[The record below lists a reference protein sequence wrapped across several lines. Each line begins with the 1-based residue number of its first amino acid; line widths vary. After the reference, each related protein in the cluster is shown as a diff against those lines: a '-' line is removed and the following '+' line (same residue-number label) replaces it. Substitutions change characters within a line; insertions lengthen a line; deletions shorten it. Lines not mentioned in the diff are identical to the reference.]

1 MSIPAAVS
9 LEAVQKD
16 LAAAVPFAAA
26 AGLILDTAALCVNN
40 LRFYVIFQNC
50 RADKFYAEFDCCDYP
65 LLPPTIEFT
74 DEARQIRGLKHL
86 YPNVFHSAPCVCMR
100 YNRKAYG
107 DLGGPHA
114 DWRLIDWHLPTPGGG
129 PITSLALMISDMHT
143 KILASSGRIG
153 G

>member
-16 LAAAVPFAAA
+16 LAAAAPFAAA
-26 AGLILDTAALCVNN
+26 AGLILDAAALREDN
-40 LRFYVIFQNC
+40 LRFHVTFQN
-50 RADKFYAEFDCCDYP
+50 RRGDRFYAEFDCRDYP
-65 LLPPTIEFT
+65 LFPPTIEFT
-74 DEARQIRGLKHL
+74 DEAQQLRGLKQL
-86 YPNVFHSAPCVCMR
+86 DPNVFHTAPCVCMR

-129 PITSLALMISDMHT
+129 PITSLALMISDLHT
-143 KILASSGRIG
+143 KILESSGRMSG
-153 G
+153 

>member
-16 LAAAVPFAAA
+16 LAAAAPFAAA
-26 AGLILDTAALCVNN
+26 AGLILDAAALREDN
-40 LRFYVIFQNC
+40 LWFHVTFQN
-50 RADKFYAEFDCCDYP
+50 RRGDRFYAEFDCRDYP
-65 LLPPTIEFT
+65 LFPPTIEFT
-74 DEARQIRGLKHL
+74 DEARQLRGLKQL
-86 YPNVFHSAPCVCMR
+86 YPNVFHTIPCVCMR

-129 PITSLALMISDMHT
+129 PITSLALMISDLHT
-143 KILASSGRIG
+143 KILESSGRMSG
-153 G
+153 